1 MARAARRRPGTFG
14 PPWLKARLAQLLP
27 QFPRVRLCVAFSGG
41 ADSTALLGALA
52 GLARPPLEVRA
63 LYVDHGLQPASASW
77 GRQCRRVAQSLG
89 IPYAMRRARIVR
101 ARGESLEAA
110 ARTARYRLF
119 ARALREGEVL
129 LTAHHQDDQCETLL
143 LQLLRGAGLAGL
155 AAMPASAALGRG
167 LLVRP
172 LLEVPRAE
180 LRAWVQ
186 AQRLAW
192 LEDDSNAQLHLDRNY
207 LRARVLPPLLE
218 RWPAAAATVARAAG
232 HLAEGQQLLEALAA
246 EDLGRARHGAQLA
259 ASALRALP
267 LARRRNAL
275 RAWLGALGAR
285 PPSTSV
291 LAQLAGALLSARE
304 DAQPRV
310 AWEGAYVERC
320 ADRLSLHDPGVVL
333 LRSRQRP
340 LLQRPSPGAGARS
353 GAARCLMGPEPC
365 RCGVMCTDRWIW
377 THWAR
382 WCSCAPA
389 PEASGCVR
397 CAVARAVR
405 SSSCCRKRACHWHC
419 ARSCRFCLT
428 ASGSSPPV
436 TCGSTNPCRRARTVR
451 TAGGSSGSDAG
462 ESARQ
467 QTAQMC

>member
-1 MARAARRRPGTFG
+1 
-14 PPWLKARLAQLLP
+14 
-27 QFPRVRLCVAFSGG
+27 
-41 ADSTALLGALA
+41 
-52 GLARPPLEVRA
+52 
-63 LYVDHGLQPASASW
+63 
-77 GRQCRRVAQSLG
+77 
-89 IPYAMRRARIVR
+89 
-101 ARGESLEAA
+101 
-110 ARTARYRLF
+110 
-119 ARALREGEVL
+119 
-129 LTAHHQDDQCETLL
+129 
-143 LQLLRGAGLAGL
+143 
-155 AAMPASAALGRG
+155 MPASAALGRG

-320 ADRLSLHDPGVVL
+320 ADRLSLHLTAASTARPG
-333 LRSRQRP
+333 RGSAAQPAAAAAAAP
-340 LLQRPSPGAGARS
+340 L
-353 GAARCLMGPEPC
+353 
-365 RCGVMCTDRWIW
+365 TWRW
-377 THWAR
+377 
-382 WCSCAPA
+382 
-389 PEASGCVR
+389 
-397 CAVARAVR
+397 RAVR
-405 SSSCCRKRACHWHC
+405 RCTLPDGAGTLSLRRDVHGPLDLDALG
-419 ARSCRFCLT
+419 AL
-428 ASGSSPPV
+428 V
-436 TCGSTNPCRRARTVR
+436 QLRARTGGERLRPVR
-451 TAGGSSGSDAG
+451 GGPRRSLKQLLQEARVPLALRAQLPLLFDGERLIAAGDLWID
-462 ESARQ
+462 ESVQAR
-467 QTAQMC
+467 ADSAHRGRLVWERRG